1 MLAVINKQRIILAL
15 LMLIVIALLSPV
27 IGYADNDSCSL
38 GVKFCD
44 VAIDHWAYEGISWM
58 TEKGILNGYNDGSF
72 KPDNAVSRSEFAKIM
87 VLALDI
93 KLNNPGKSTFIDVD
107 KTHWVYKYAESAKY
121 YLTGFRTNAGDMFK
135 PDSPAVREDMAVA
148 LVKAL
153 GHEDE
158 DTDESILEMFDDN
171 DMLSSNLRK
180 YVAKAVESE
189 IMQGY
194 LSDGG
199 IKEFRPQNTL
209 TRAEAAVL
217 LFNTMKS
224 NEEKVTY
231 DEEKITYDK
240 EEDYEDN
247 ENNEAN
253 TPMVQGRIENG
264 KIILDWTKVQGHG
277 FKYYKIVIA
286 KNNPNPSYPNDG
298 HLYCINNSNTT
309 TVAIDTKNKYNN
321 GDFGKYLT
329 KGEKYYFSVTAV
341 YNDIKI
347 AGNSI
352 QMKIP
357 NY

>member
-1 MLAVINKQRIILAL
+1 MINKQRIILVL
-15 LMLIVIALLSPV
+15 SMLIVIVLLSPV
-27 IGYADNDSCSL
+27 IAYADNDSCSL
-38 GVKFCD
+38 RLKFCD
-44 VAIDHWAYEGISWM
+44 VAVDHWAYEGISWM

-72 KPDNAVSRSEFAKIM
+72 RPDNTVSRSEFAKIM

-153 GHEDE
+153 EYEDE
-158 DTDESILEMFDDN
+158 HTDESILEMFADN
-171 DMLSSNLRK
+171 NMLSLNLRK
-180 YVAKAVESE
+180 YVAKAVESG

-194 LSDGG
+194 LSGDG

-217 LFNTMKS
+217 LFNTIKS
-224 NEEKVTY
+224 NEEKINY
-231 DEEKITYDK
+231 GEEKITYDR

-247 ENNEAN
+247 ENNENNEAN
-253 TPMVQGRIENG
+253 QPILQARIENG
-264 KIILDWTKVQGHG
+264 KIMLNWTPVQGHG
-277 FKYYKIVIA
+277 FKYYKIVIS
-286 KNNPNPSYPNDG
+286 KNNPNPIYPNDG

-341 YNDIKI
+341 YKDIKI

-352 QMKIP
+352 QIKIP
-357 NY
+357 NN